1 MTDPCASAPAE
12 EENFASMLENFC
24 PADRREIR
32 PGERVR
38 GRVLAVGKDLV
49 FIDAGMKIDAVV
61 ERAELTD
68 AEGNLLCA
76 EGDELELF
84 VTRVA
89 EQEIRLSRAI
99 AGAGGMQMLREAFR
113 QGAPVEG
120 RVRELCKGGYQVEL
134 LQRRAF
140 CPLSQIDLAPVADP
154 AVHVGATYPFLITRL
169 EDRGRNIVVSRRA
182 LLAREREALQRQFLD
197 GVTSGDVLEG
207 TVTRLAPF
215 GAFVE
220 IAPGLEGMV
229 HVSEIGWSRVE
240 HPEAVLQPG
249 ERVRVKLLQ
258 IEAAGKNGQ
267 PRIALS
273 IRQLE
278 EDPWIRAGERF
289 HAGDLVRGRV
299 TRCAPF
305 GAFVEIAPGLEGMV
319 HVSEMSYTRRVVNSM
334 DVVRPGEE
342 IAVVVKSVD
351 AAKKRIALSLREAEG
366 DPWAEVPA
374 RFPTGRRVEGV
385 LEKKESFGWFVR
397 LAPGITGLLPI
408 GTLRRHPR
416 AAELEPLREGAPLRV
431 EIAEVQ
437 TDRRRIA
444 LAPAFE
450 DEEGDWR
457 AFGENP
463 AGERLGALGEKLRQ
477 ALAGKDRPSS

>member
-1 MTDPCASAPAE
+1 MTDPTASAPAE

-24 PADRREIR
+24 PSDRREVR

-49 FIDAGMKIDAVV
+49 YIDAGMKIDAVV

-99 AGAGGMQMLREAFR
+99 AGTGGMQLLREAFR

-120 RVRELCKGGYQVEL
+120 RVREVCKGGYQVEL

-154 AVHVGATYPFLITRL
+154 AVHVGATYPFLITRI

-182 LLAREREALQRQFLD
+182 LLAREREALQRQFLE
-197 GVTSGDVLEG
+197 GVTPGDVLEG

-229 HVSEIGWSRVE
+229 HVSE
-240 HPEAVLQPG
+240 
-249 ERVRVKLLQ
+249 
-258 IEAAGKNGQ
+258 
-267 PRIALS
+267 
-273 IRQLE
+273 
-278 EDPWIRAGERF
+278 
-289 HAGDLVRGRV
+289 
-299 TRCAPF
+299 
-305 GAFVEIAPGLEGMV
+305 
-319 HVSEMSYTRRVVNSM
+319 MSYTRRVVNST
-334 DVVRPGEE
+334 DVVRPGDEV
-342 IAVVVKSVD
+342 AVVVKSVD

-374 RFPTGRRVEGV
+374 RFPAGRRVEGV

-437 TDRRRIA
+437 TDRRRIS

-457 AFGENP
+457 AFGEAP
-463 AGERLGALGEKLRQ
+463 AEERLGALGEKLRK
-477 ALAGKDRPSS
+477 ALAGKERPSP